1 MRVFTRLLQV
11 FLLTLHLVEIYDSHL
26 WEVVDAALDTVV
38 PLTSL
43 SFTISGSICPTHLVA
58 TLMLQVFLLFV
69 IQLTLASFSSQGML
83 TGVMHS
89 AQLLIQLRVDVQN
102 GLLLALDL
110 EVTARLA
117 ILIDIGVLA
126 VSGDR

>member
-89 AQLLIQLRVDVQN
+89 AQLLIQLRIDVQN